1 MEELNNPQV
10 LALQKVSDPAGVV
23 KALHAQYADYWLPQS
38 EYFQL
43 EQHQIDA
50 ALHNLNSLSTD

>member
-10 LALQKVSDPAGVV
+10 LGLQKVSDPAGVE
-23 KALHAQYADYWLPQS
+23 KALHAQYADYRLPQS

-43 EQHQIDA
+43 EQHQIDE
-50 ALHNLNSLSTD
+50 ALHLLNCST

>member
-10 LALQKVSDPAGVV
+10 LGLQKVSDPAGVE
-23 KALHAQYADYWLPQS
+23 KALHAQYADYRLPQS

-43 EQHQIDA
+43 EQHQLDE
-50 ALHNLNSLSTD
+50 ALHLLNCST